1 METMKGS
8 TLILNRNFY
17 AVQVADFKDVMSK
30 LYTGEAQ
37 ALDADLR
44 SYDFNDWCELSALM
58 EHNPHGFVSTVSLRI
73 AIPEVIRLTRY
84 DRLPR
89 QDVKFTRK
97 NITEHY
103 KRKCCYCGIQVKADD
118 WNLDHVQPR
127 SKGGTT
133 DWTNIVL
140 SCISCNTRK
149 ADKTPEEAGMRLLVQ
164 PSRPK
169 WKGVRTVTVNTPMP
183 IPVSWQALIDRAYW
197 DSDLRPA

>member
-1 METMKGS
+1 MKTS
-8 TLILNRNFY
+8 TLVLNRSYY
-17 AVQVADFKDVMSK
+17 AVQIADFKDVMSK

-44 SYDFNDWCELSALM
+44 TYDFKDWVDLSSLM
-58 EHNPHGFVSTVSLRI
+58 EVHDHGFINTVSLRI

-89 QDVKFTRK
+89 QDVKFTRS
-97 NITEHY
+97 NILEHY
-103 KRKCCYCGIQVKADD
+103 RHLCAYCGIQVRKE
-118 WNLDHVQPR
+118 WNLDHVVPR

-140 SCISCNTRK
+140 SCIPCNTRK
-149 ADKTPEEAGMRLLVQ
+149 ADKTPAEAGMNLRVH

-169 WKGVRTVTVNTPMP
+169 WKGVRTVTVNAPLPMP
-183 IPVSWQALIDRAYW
+183 KSWQALIDRAYYE
-197 DSDLRPA
+197 SELSFA